1 MTTIVFIP
9 IDNRPVCYTLAQ
21 QIASIDNNLRLLLP
35 PRELLGDLT
44 KTADTDGIIQW
55 LKTVS
60 QADKVIVSLDTIA
73 YGGLIPSRRSTD
85 GFEAIK
91 KRMEEFRQILSNK
104 NAKIYAF
111 SSIMRISNNNIN
123 EEEKDYWSSYG
134 KKIFQYSYEVHK
146 NAPESNI
153 ETDIPQEILQ
163 DYLKTR
169 KRNFDINL
177 MYLDWAKDGIFDTLV
192 FSKDD
197 CAQYGLNVAE
207 A

>member
-1 MTTIVFIP
+1 M
-9 IDNRPVCYTLAQ
+9 RK

-35 PRELLGDLT
+35 PRGLLGDLT

-55 LKTVS
+55 LKTVT
-60 QADKVIVSLDTIA
+60 QVDKVIVSLDTIA

-123 EEEKDYWSSYG
+123 EEEKEYWSSYG
-134 KKIFQYSYEVHK
+134 KKIF
-146 NAPESNI
+146 NI
-153 ETDIPQEILQ
+153 H
-163 DYLKTR
+163 TR
-169 KRNFDINL
+169 FTRMLLNL
-177 MYLDWAKDGIFDTLV
+177 T
-192 FSKDD
+192 
-197 CAQYGLNVAE
+197 
-207 A
+207 